1 VEQRATRVNR
11 KYSEEFKKE
20 AVELGARVGNSQAAK
35 DLGIHESQVRQ
46 WRKKFTPETT
56 GLEKKSYEALEKEVN
71 RPAKEN
77 MYLKEINKVLKKSTA
92 IFSEGLLGDFK

>member
-1 VEQRATRVNR
+1 VEQRTTRVNR

-46 WRKKFTPETT
+46 KNYGHREYPR
-56 GLEKKSYEALEKEVN
+56 N
-71 RPAKEN
+71 
-77 MYLKEINKVLKKSTA
+77 
-92 IFSEGLLGDFK
+92 